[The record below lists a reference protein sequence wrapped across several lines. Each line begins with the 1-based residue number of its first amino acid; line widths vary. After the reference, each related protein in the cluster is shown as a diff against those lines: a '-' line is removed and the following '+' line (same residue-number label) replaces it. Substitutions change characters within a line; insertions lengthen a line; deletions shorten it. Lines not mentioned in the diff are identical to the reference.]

1 MRKPIKNGR
10 KKRILGLVLA
20 MTFLLIGT
28 TIHVI
33 TYQSI
38 EQKKADRSVV
48 DLQKENNKKIV
59 FYKDDCP
66 DCDKV
71 FNQLF
76 WHDRFNK
83 DTVFVNLN
91 QKQNRHYIQTYQVK
105 SVPTIIHSHS
115 RYEGIDR
122 KEIQKI
128 MQE

>member
-1 MRKPIKNGR
+1 MSKLIKNFR
-10 KKRILGLVLA
+10 KKRTLGLVLA
-20 MTFLLIGT
+20 MILLLIGA
-28 TIHVI
+28 ISVI
-33 TYQSI
+33 AYQSI

-48 DLQKENNKKIV
+48 VLSQEKDQKIV

-71 FNQLF
+71 FSQLF
-76 WHDRFNK
+76 WHDRLNK

-91 QKQNRHYIQTYQVK
+91 QKLNRHYIQTYQVK
-105 SVPTIIHSHS
+105 SVPTIIHKHS

-128 MQE
+128 LRE